1 MSRMK
6 PWVSPIQVMV
16 RGESMS
22 EVRGQR
28 SIGQGYL
35 REGEAPAEPQFQDL
49 RLGGSLALPEN
60 AQDFLMEYAVAGQHV
75 GAVDGGLSI
84 PVGEATA
91 GFLHNRFDGSHVP
104 HVDPV
109 LHHQFPRSLSDQE
122 EAVEITEAA
131 LPLHPL

>member
-1 MSRMK
+1 MRRTK

-16 RGESMS
+16 RGESMSEIKGQKS

-49 RLGGSLALPEN
+49 RLGRSLALPEN
-60 AQDFLMEYAVAGQHV
+60 AQDFLMEYAVAGEHV

-91 GFLHNRFDGSHVP
+91 GFLHNW
-104 HVDPV
+104 
-109 LHHQFPRSLSDQE
+109 
-122 EAVEITEAA
+122 
-131 LPLHPL
+131 